1 MTNQP
6 AAPSVDTNR
15 HHELAPWR
23 SPLSRALHRNRSQP
37 FCRFLQLATLR
48 TDGTPANRTIV
59 FRGFLDTLAAQ
70 GNQLTFISD
79 RRSEKTQQI
88 QQNPDVEICW
98 YFTKTREQFRIS
110 GQMTI
115 VTAEA
120 TTAELKYARRQTWQK
135 ISEKARQQF
144 DWPHPKA
151 ARTEDAEFDVPFP
164 NEKEPLPDFSLLLL
178 APHTVDY
185 LNLRG
190 NPQDRVIYTRSRD
203 KKEQSSTEHTWTT
216 SLVNP

>member
-6 AAPSVDTNR
+6 TQPTVET
-15 HHELAPWR
+15 HPKHELAPWR

-48 TDGTPANRTIV
+48 PDGTPANRTIV

-79 RRSEKTQQI
+79 RRSEKTSQV
-88 QQNPDVEICW
+88 QQNPSVEICW

-115 VTAEA
+115 VTAET
-120 TTAELKYARRQTWQK
+120 TTAELSHARRQTWQK

-151 ARTEDAEFDVPFP
+151 ARAADAEFDIPFP
-164 NEKEPLPDFSLLLL
+164 DEKEPLPDFSLLVL
-178 APHTVDY
+178 APRTVDY

-190 NPQDRVIYTRSRD
+190 NPQDRIIYTRSQD
-203 KKEQSSTEHTWTT
+203 KEGQSNTEHTWTI
-216 SLVNP
+216 SPVNP